1 MMSRV
6 DILLPYWGKFDLLKQ
21 TVDSVLAQDCDLWHL
36 TIVDDHYTSTQ
47 AYEYYT
53 QLADPRITYIRHEK
67 NIGITRNFN
76 FCVQQTTAEYCVLLG
91 CDDKLLP
98 NYVST
103 ALKNIGDA
111 DFYQPYVEV
120 IDANGKSYL
129 PLGDRVKR
137 LLQPKK
143 SGFYSGE
150 KLATSLCHGN
160 WLYFP
165 SITWRTATLKKYP
178 FNESYSIVEDVD
190 VELSMILDG
199 AKLYFDRSTTFQYR
213 RFAESLSSKEKG
225 KGGVRS
231 TEEDDIYAQFAS
243 HFKQKKWSFAFLAA
257 KARIF
262 VRLSRLI
269 N

>member
-1 MMSRV
+1 MPKV
-6 DILLPYWGKFDLLKQ
+6 DILLPYWGKFELLKQ
-21 TVDSVLAQDCDLWHL
+21 TVESVIAQDCDDWHL
-36 TIVDDHYTSTQ
+36 TVVDDHYPSDEAQ
-47 AYEYYT
+47 KYFDS
-53 QLADPRITYIRHEK
+53 LNHPRVKYIRHK
-67 NIGITRNFN
+67 QNIGITRNFN
-76 FCVQQTTAEYCVLLG
+76 FCVQQATAEYCVLLG

-103 ALKNIGDA
+103 ALKNIGDS

-143 SGFYSGE
+143 SGVYSGE

-165 SITWRTATLKKYP
+165 SITWRTATLKKYS

-199 AKLYFDRSTTFQYR
+199 AKLYFDRTTTFQYR
-213 RFAESLSSKEKG
+213 RFAESLSSRERG
-225 KGGVRS
+225 KNGVRIK
-231 TEEDDIYAQFAS
+231 EEDAVYSLFSKKFAQKSWRQAARAS
-243 HFKQKKWSFAFLAA
+243 KLRFT
-257 KARIF
+257 
-262 VRLSRLI
+262 VRLSHLI
-269 N
+269 